1 MNVVD
6 QVVQV
11 IASQESKNMLEA
23 SHATKHRCVSST
35 DHEIAVRPATEYH
48 GRQASV

>member
-11 IASQESKNMLEA
+11 IASQEPKNMLEA
-23 SHATKHRCVSST
+23 SHATKHRFIRRS
-35 DHEIAVRPATEYH
+35 
-48 GRQASV
+48 